1 VEVHKNILFI
11 KMGTDVLRQ
20 LVKPKYLYW
29 ENKERMLCSFNTQ
42 IVFFVA
48 DFQKLSQ
55 TSCLKIRAMSL
66 AIN

>member
-1 VEVHKNILFI
+1 
-11 KMGTDVLRQ
+11 MGTDVLRQ

-48 DFQKLSQ
+48 DFQKLLQ